1 MSTCYRFFGVVF
13 FVFVGRGLLWEVL
26 GALRAL
32 NAAYTL
38 ELLEAASFLIQCQL
52 MLDDVKAVVRSV
64 CSKRNCLY
72 ALLFSRGYL
81 AGENAG
87 VGVAVMFEP
96 CDDPIRDSIEL
107 SMELEE
113 VLGFRVNVIPLN
125 IADSVLRYE
134 VFSYSVLAYCRD
146 YMRYLRD
153 KASSI
158 DDYLMFK
165 TSLRGTSAC
174 DVVE

>member
-1 MSTCYRFFGVVF
+1 M
-13 FVFVGRGLLWEVL
+13 

-52 MLDDVKAVVRSV
+52 MLDDVKAVVRSI

-72 ALLFSRGYL
+72 ALLFSHGYL
-81 AGENAG
+81 
-87 VGVAVMFEP
+87 VGDGASVGLAVMFEP

-107 SMELEE
+107 SLELEE
-113 VLGFRVNVIPLN
+113 ALGFRVNVIPLN
-125 IADSVLRYE
+125 VADSVLRYE

-146 YMRYLRD
+146 YMRYLKD
-153 KASSI
+153 KTSSI
-158 DDYLMFK
+158 DDYLVF
-165 TSLRGTSAC
+165 
-174 DVVE
+174 